1 MRLYDYA
8 ASGNC
13 YRVRLLL
20 ALLDRPYDRVPV
32 DIFAGE
38 TLTEEF
44 GRLNP
49 ARETPVLELDSGAI
63 IVQSNAIL
71 WYLGEGTLYLA
82 DDALSRASTAQWLQ
96 FEQEW
101 IMRGIGAARFW
112 TLTGRNP
119 HGIAK
124 RVAVGR
130 QGLDMLD
137 AHLSGRDYVVA
148 DAPSIADISLFA
160 YTHVAPDA
168 RIDLAAWPAVQRWIE
183 RIERLPR
190 FMDDYVSYPDNARPG
205 RGHSIYDRSRDA
217 RVLGAPMTHS
227 TGIPSSAR
235 RWLPA
240 ITDARSGPGRRSTR
254 RTATGCS

>member
-20 ALLDRPYDRVPV
+20 ALLDRPYERVPV
-32 DIFAGE
+32 DIFAGD
-38 TLTEEF
+38 TLTEAF

-71 WYLGEGTLYLA
+71 WYLGEGTPYLA
-82 DDALSRASTAQWLQ
+82 QDALSRARTAQWLQ

-101 IMRGIGAARFW
+101 IMRGIGSARFW

-119 HGIAK
+119 DRVAG

-148 DAPSIADISLFA
+148 DAPTIADISLFA

-168 RIDLAAWPAVQRWIE
+168 RIDLAAWPAVQRWTA

-190 FMDDYVSYPDNARPG
+190 FTDDFVPYPDNARPG
-205 RGHSIYDRSRDA
+205 RGQSIY
-217 RVLGAPMTHS
+217 G
-227 TGIPSSAR
+227 G
-235 RWLPA
+235 
-240 ITDARSGPGRRSTR
+240 
-254 RTATGCS
+254 